1 MQYTTLGA
9 TGLKV
14 SVAGLGCGGNS
25 KIGLNA
31 GMTTAQSADLVRAAR
46 DLGVNFFDTA
56 EAYGTE
62 EILGQAFRPSERATV
77 VISTKSR
84 ILSNLI
90 KGGARMSAE
99 AVVESLD
106 ASLRRLKTDYVDV
119 FLLHGVKPADYE
131 HCETA
136 ILPALAKAKAAGKVR
151 HLGLSETAP
160 NDPEQRML
168 QRALAE
174 PQWAVY
180 MLAYHMLNQGARRD
194 LFPRTKEKGVG
205 TLLMFVV
212 RNIFSQPG
220 VLAETMRKLAAEGK
234 VPAQLA
240 TKDNPLDFLI
250 HEGGAKSLTD
260 AAYRFARHQPGADV
274 VLFGTSRIAHLKSNI
289 DSILSPPLPAADV
302 AKLHELFG
310 QLRGIG
316 LDAPN
321 DGRSINQ
328 QAAKGPAA

>member
-1 MQYTTLGA
+1 MHYTTLGK

-31 GMTTAQSADLVRAAR
+31 GLTTAQSADLVRAAR

-62 EILGQAFRPSERATV
+62 EILGHAFSPAERAGV

-84 ILSNLI
+84 ILSNLV
-90 KGGARMSAE
+90 KGGVRMSAA
-99 AVVESLD
+99 AVIANLE
-106 ASLRRLKTDYVDV
+106 ASLRRMRTDYIDV

-131 HCETA
+131 HCETV
-136 ILPALAKAKAAGKVR
+136 ILPALAAEQAKGKVR
-151 HLGLSETAP
+151 HLGLSETAA

-174 PQWAVY
+174 PRWAVY

-194 LFPRTKEKGVG
+194 LFPRTQAAGVG

-220 VLAETMRKLAAEGK
+220 VLAETMRRLAGEGK
-234 VPAQLA
+234 VPAELA
-240 TKDNPLDFLI
+240 AKGNPLDFLL
-250 HEGGAKSLTD
+250 HEGGATSLTD
-260 AAYRFARHQPGADV
+260 AAYRFARHEPGADI
-274 VLFGTSRIAHLKSNI
+274 VLFGTSRIDHLEANI
-289 DSILSPPLPAADV
+289 RSIIAPPLPKADV
-302 AKLHELFG
+302 ERLYALFG
-310 QLRGIG
+310 HLRGIG

-328 QAAKGPAA
+328 QAARGPTG